1 MEALFGLVLFGLV
14 LWVFYLILRA
24 VWRAAEARG
33 QSGPLWVL
41 LFLIAPFLSTV
52 FLLVFF
58 PRRPERPYVP
68 GEDEESN
75 P

>member
-1 MEALFGLVLFGLV
+1 MEALPVLVGFVLV
-14 LWVFYLILRA
+14 LWVFYLILKA

-52 FLLVFF
+52 ILIVFF
-58 PRRPERPYVP
+58 PRRPDALYVR
-68 GEDEESN
+68 GQDEESN